1 MKGNVKLRK
10 TLKNTVLLNS
20 EVWFRILCQLK
31 KLIMSTGKIHKVNF
45 KGQSM
50 TWIIHIMN
58 CPLPLPLAG
67 KEILPEALDWKK
79 NELVERLAEII
90 HCSENSRSLGVS
102 PGPPATAQM
111 NKFSEGNFFLQPTP
125 SSATPFEPFSKWS
138 SVLCLSHNLKPT
150 CWWRISPKYP
160 RHCIG
165 WDLKYLRHDSD
176 ESVFMSARVQL
187 WPRWKRSQEGISL
200 TLHSSLWQ
208 PFSRSLNWSS
218 HSLCLSYSLSQT

>member
-20 EVWFRILCQLK
+20 EVWFRILWQLK

-45 KGQSM
+45 KGQSR

-58 CPLPLPLAG
+58 CLLPLPLAG

-102 PGPPATAQM
+102 PGPPATTQM

-125 SSATPFEPFSKWS
+125 SFSHPLWAFLQMELSALSFSQ
-138 SVLCLSHNLKPT
+138 PQT
-150 CWWRISPKYP
+150 
-160 RHCIG
+160 
-165 WDLKYLRHDSD
+165 YLLV
-176 ESVFMSARVQL
+176 E
-187 WPRWKRSQEGISL
+187 
-200 TLHSSLWQ
+200 
-208 PFSRSLNWSS
+208 N
-218 HSLCLSYSLSQT
+218 